1 MLRIPSTPKF
11 TMACLWVGTAFFCP
25 ALVRAQ
31 QVLNLG
37 FEARDTFF
45 QAGPATGP
53 VTEQSHRITEESY
66 HGGQRS
72 EEIKITLTKPTYVPY
87 YLDIGKAPITEEL
100 ALSVWMK
107 ANKPGISLLC
117 RVVLPRERDPQ
128 NPDRAMTAV
137 IQGDSYQLSGRWQQ
151 ISVRQPPKKLRE
163 QQQILQHEL
172 KREISVVDAYVDRI
186 IVNVGVGPGPV
197 ELNLDD
203 LEAGPLSESRAMASA
218 PAPGGASAEGGGTG
232 RMAPGITARRISEVQ
247 VRGNQLV
254 VAGQKFF
261 LRGIRYTGTPLKT
274 LRDAGFN
281 TIWIDESTPQG
292 ILDEAVT
299 QGFWVVPGLAPLPM
313 DQTTSAADYAAT
325 LTGTGALGKK
335 MGRFLEQDAVLGWN
349 LGSNL
354 LMEKAPQTA
363 RLAQAYRGSD
373 PHRPVFVD
381 VADGFSRYARGIDQ
395 LLLGVHRFPMG
406 TTLELQSYRDWIMQK
421 RNLTQDGVYTWTWVQ
436 AHPPEWT
443 VSKSQQENGTNA
455 DPVGPSP
462 EQIRLLTYTALASG
476 VKGIGFWSDSVL
488 ADNQAGRDRL
498 LQMALLNQELQ
509 LLEPVLLAAE
519 KPLWIDT
526 SHADV
531 KAAVLRSEKSI
542 LVLPI
547 WMGKGTQCVPPQGAL
562 PSLSM
567 VIPAIPAGMQAWEV
581 GPGQVR
587 SLKWTRVTGGYR
599 IELKEFALTASVVFT
614 SDLTASGLV
623 VRFQDLQ
630 RKMVPIAAQWAID
643 LAGSSIDRTAR
654 VYADLEAAGHGQPD
668 GPSLITK
675 ARAYWESARSHFNIG
690 QHQDAYQEAMRAM
703 RPLRILHRA
712 CWDEALKDFDNL
724 AATPYLAGFF
734 SLPAHYQWI
743 AAHGGLKSTEN
754 LLREGD
760 FETPAGQSPQGWMMQ
775 SDIPLDDVVP
785 VIQRSRAEHHSGGQC
800 LELRLDPKD
809 PKFAP
814 VALER
819 AFLAIH
825 SPDIKLP
832 PQSWVKISAWIKIPL
847 PLQGSVDGA
856 LFYDSAMGETL
867 AFRATGTPGWR
878 KVTLYRQVPASGKIH
893 AVVATTAMGSAYF
906 DDITI
911 EPILTQAGTP
921 ASPVVPNNPGNPVI
935 PINPGNTLGS
945 AATGPANNP

>member
-1 MLRIPSTPKF
+1 MLQLSRTQNLK
-11 TMACLWVGTAFFCP
+11 TACLWLGVFFFVP
-25 ALVRAQ
+25 GLVRGQ

-53 VTEQSHRITEESY
+53 VTEQSHRITEDSY

-72 EEIKITLTKPTYVPY
+72 EEIKISLSRPAYVPY
-87 YLDIGKAPITEEL
+87 YLDIGKAPVTEEL
-100 ALSVWMK
+100 TLSVWMK
-107 ANKPGISLLC
+107 ANKPNIEILC
-117 RVVLPRERDPQ
+117 RVVLPKERDPQ
-128 NPDRAMTAV
+128 YPDRSMTAV
-137 IQGDSYQLSGRWQQ
+137 LRGDSYQLSGRWQQ
-151 ISVRQPPKKLRE
+151 ISVRQPPKKLRD
-163 QQQILQHEL
+163 QQQMLQREL
-172 KREISVVDAYVDRI
+172 KREVSVVDAYIDRI
-186 IVNVGVGPGPV
+186 IINVGVGPGQV
-197 ELNLDD
+197 EVNLDD
-203 LEAGPLSESRAMASA
+203 LEAGPLSESRATASA
-218 PAPGGASAEGGGTG
+218 AAPGSPMEGGATN

-281 TIWIDESTPQG
+281 TIWIDETTPQG

-313 DQTTSAADYAAT
+313 DQTASAADFAAT

-349 LGSNL
+349 LGANL

-406 TTLELQSYRDWIMQK
+406 TTLELTAYRDWIMQK

-443 VSKSQQENGTNA
+443 VSKFQQDNGTNA

-519 KPLWIDT
+519 KPIWIDT
-526 SHADV
+526 NHADV

-562 PSLSM
+562 PSVTM

-587 SLKWTRVTGGYR
+587 SLKWARVTGGYR
-599 IELKEFALTASVVFT
+599 IELKEFALTAAVVFT
-614 SDLTASGLV
+614 SDLSASGLV

-654 VYADLEAAGHGQPD
+654 VYADLEAAGHALPD
-668 GPSLITK
+668 GKSLITK

-712 CWDEALKDFDNL
+712 CWDEALKDFDNV
-724 AATPYLAGFF
+724 AATPYLAGFY
-734 SLPAHYQWI
+734 SLPSQYQWV
-743 AAHGGLKSTEN
+743 AAQGGLKTTEN

-760 FETPAGQSPQGWMMQ
+760 FETPAGQNPQGWMMQ
-775 SDIPLDDVVP
+775 NDIPLDDVVP
-785 VIQRSRAEHHSGGQC
+785 SIQRSRQEHHSGSQC
-800 LELRLDPKD
+800 LELKLDPKD

-878 KVTLYRQVPASGKIH
+878 KVTLYRQVPASGRIH
-893 AVVATTAMGSAYF
+893 AVAATTAMGSVYF
-906 DDITI
+906 DDISI
-911 EPILTQAGTP
+911 EPILSHTAPAANSNAVGSAVAPAGT
-921 ASPVVPNNPGNPVI
+921 NP
-935 PINPGNTLGS
+935 
-945 AATGPANNP
+945 